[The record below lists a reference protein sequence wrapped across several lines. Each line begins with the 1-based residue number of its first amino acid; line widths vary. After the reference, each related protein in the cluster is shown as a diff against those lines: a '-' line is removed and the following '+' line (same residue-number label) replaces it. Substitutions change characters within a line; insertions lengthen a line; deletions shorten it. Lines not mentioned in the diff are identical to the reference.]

1 MSSENSDSG
10 SGLTL
15 SLVAQFDD
23 INRLNAVLN
32 DGAAEECFLAFVK
45 QMEWVRSQWASAE
58 AEAARLQTELDE
70 AHKTLSKWEAKFA
83 HVRKLLDGEK
93 RERNI
98 VLKKYSE
105 LSKLLEMA
113 RDLLFNDNRNKLN
126 DETLQKLAFLNG
138 TAQQDHNAK
147 LSGVPELN
155 STGTLLSEMSY
166 SRSEDDLDISLASTR
181 RSWVQRGGWTARD
194 NPPATKKRRS
204 STSSATKTV
213 ELQGGKVLATA
224 TTTLTL
230 ERAPTNHD
238 LKPPTNFQPISES
251 SDEAPAPTPTRKSSG
266 RVSGIHIPQLHTPS
280 APPRTDSDSVSDTP
294 RAPPQRTPS
303 VVSAAYGGSPRARPR
318 QHNFVAKNFYKR
330 ETCGPCGKTI
340 GGVRRLAARAPAAT
354 QLRRQELLQAG
365 DLRPLREDMYVLWR
379 ELDPGAPSVVSAAYG
394 GSPRARPRQH
404 NFVAKNFYK
413 RETCGP
419 CGKTIGGV
427 RRLAARAPAATQLR
441 RQELLQAGD
450 LRPLREDPYYAAT
463 GWELDPGAPSVVSA
477 AYGGSPRARPRQHN
491 FVAKNF
497 YKRETCGPCGKTIGG
512 VRRLAARAPAATQLR
527 RQELLQAGDLRPLR
541 EDVSA
546 LSAAYGGSPR
556 ARPRQHNFVA
566 KNFYKRETCG
576 PCGKTGAQA
585 HPECRA
591 LLPLPCVPPGPH
603 ARCANGHQWHAVP
616 AWTLTRVAS
625 MALKATGYG
634 SRWNAVPVRYSNA
647 RPCGLGIRSTLACR
661 AQAHPECRALLPLPC
676 VPPGPHAR
684 RANGHQCRALLPLPC
699 VPPGPHARRANGHQW
714 HAVPAWTLTR
724 VASMALK
731 ATGYGSRW
739 NAVPVRYSNARPCGL
754 GIRSTLACRAQAH
767 PECRALLPLPC
778 VPPGPHARRANGH
791 QYRALLPLPCVPPGP
806 HARRANGHQYRALLP
821 LPCVPPGPHARRAN
835 GHQEGSIA
843 DYAPSAPPMVPALL
857 VHCINEVEKR
867 GLGERGIYRI
877 SAVDKDVKRLKERF
891 LRGCGSPQLA
901 NEDIH
906 VLCGCIKDFLRSLR
920 EPLVSNALWSDFMDA
935 AKLSEP
941 SDATAAVVQAVSQL
955 PQPNRDTLAFLA
967 LHLQKVAES
976 PECEMGVEN
985 LAKIFGPT
993 IVGYGLMTQPAEM
1006 YTATAQ
1012 MFNVMQLLLRLP
1024 AEYWA
1029 QWACAEPASP
1039 PAPLAR
1045 PKGFFFSPADTGISR
1060 KKRNYF
1066 Q

>member
-10 SGLTL
+10 PGLTL

-23 INRLNAVLN
+23 LNRLNGVLN

-45 QMEWVRSQWASAE
+45 QMEWVRSQWAAAE
-58 AEAARLQTELDE
+58 AEASRLQVELDE

-194 NPPATKKRRS
+194 NPPASKKRRS

-238 LKPPTNFQPISES
+238 LKPPQNFQAISES
-251 SDEAPAPTPTRKSSG
+251 SDEAPAPPRKSSA
-266 RVSGIHIPQLHTPS
+266 RVSGVHIPQLHCTPS

-294 RAPPQRTPS
+294 RSPPQRTPS

-340 GGVRRLAARAPAAT
+340 KFAKVGV
-354 QLRRQELLQAG
+354 
-365 DLRPLREDMYVLWR
+365 
-379 ELDPGAPSVVSAAYG
+379 
-394 GSPRARPRQH
+394 
-404 NFVAKNFYK
+404 KC
-413 RETCGP
+413 ET
-419 CGKTIGGV
+419 
-427 RRLAARAPAATQLR
+427 
-441 RQELLQAGD
+441 
-450 LRPLREDPYYAAT
+450 
-463 GWELDPGAPSVVSA
+463 
-477 AYGGSPRARPRQHN
+477 
-491 FVAKNF
+491 
-497 YKRETCGPCGKTIGG
+497 
-512 VRRLAARAPAATQLR
+512 
-527 RQELLQAGDLRPLR
+527 
-541 EDVSA
+541 
-546 LSAAYGGSPR
+546 
-556 ARPRQHNFVA
+556 
-566 KNFYKRETCG
+566 
-576 PCGKTGAQA
+576 
-585 HPECRA
+585 
-591 LLPLPCVPPGPH
+591 
-603 ARCANGHQWHAVP
+603 
-616 AWTLTRVAS
+616 
-625 MALKATGYG
+625 
-634 SRWNAVPVRYSNA
+634 
-647 RPCGLGIRSTLACR
+647 CR

-676 VPPGPHAR
+676 VPPGPNSR
-684 RANGHQCRALLPLPC
+684 R
-699 VPPGPHARRANGHQW
+699 
-714 HAVPAWTLTR
+714 
-724 VASMALK
+724 
-731 ATGYGSRW
+731 
-739 NAVPVRYSNARPCGL
+739 
-754 GIRSTLACRAQAH
+754 
-767 PECRALLPLPC
+767 
-778 VPPGPHARRANGH
+778 
-791 QYRALLPLPCVPPGP
+791 
-806 HARRANGHQYRALLP
+806 
-821 LPCVPPGPHARRAN
+821 
-835 GHQEGSIA
+835 EGCIA
-843 DYAPSAPPMVPALL
+843 DYAPSSPPMVPALL

-867 GLGERGIYRI
+867 GLSERGIYRI

-993 IVGYGLMTQPAEM
+993 VVGYGLVTQPAEM

-1029 QWACAEPASP
+1029 QWACACDAASP
-1039 PAPLAR
+1039 PPAPQAAR

>member
-23 INRLNAVLN
+23 INRLNGVLN

-340 GGVRRLAARAPAAT
+340 KFAKVGVKC
-354 QLRRQELLQAG
+354 E
-365 DLRPLREDMYVLWR
+365 
-379 ELDPGAPSVVSAAYG
+379 S
-394 GSPRARPRQH
+394 
-404 NFVAKNFYK
+404 
-413 RETCGP
+413 
-419 CGKTIGGV
+419 
-427 RRLAARAPAATQLR
+427 
-441 RQELLQAGD
+441 
-450 LRPLREDPYYAAT
+450 
-463 GWELDPGAPSVVSA
+463 
-477 AYGGSPRARPRQHN
+477 
-491 FVAKNF
+491 
-497 YKRETCGPCGKTIGG
+497 
-512 VRRLAARAPAATQLR
+512 
-527 RQELLQAGDLRPLR
+527 
-541 EDVSA
+541 
-546 LSAAYGGSPR
+546 
-556 ARPRQHNFVA
+556 
-566 KNFYKRETCG
+566 
-576 PCGKTGAQA
+576 
-585 HPECRA
+585 
-591 LLPLPCVPPGPH
+591 
-603 ARCANGHQWHAVP
+603 
-616 AWTLTRVAS
+616 
-625 MALKATGYG
+625 
-634 SRWNAVPVRYSNA
+634 
-647 RPCGLGIRSTLACR
+647 CR
-661 AQAHPECRALLPLPC
+661 AQAHPEC
-676 VPPGPHAR
+676 
-684 RANGHQCRALLPLPC
+684 
-699 VPPGPHARRANGHQW
+699 
-714 HAVPAWTLTR
+714 
-724 VASMALK
+724 
-731 ATGYGSRW
+731 
-739 NAVPVRYSNARPCGL
+739 
-754 GIRSTLACRAQAH
+754 
-767 PECRALLPLPC
+767 
-778 VPPGPHARRANGH
+778 
-791 QYRALLPLPCVPPGP
+791 
-806 HARRANGHQYRALLP
+806 RALLP